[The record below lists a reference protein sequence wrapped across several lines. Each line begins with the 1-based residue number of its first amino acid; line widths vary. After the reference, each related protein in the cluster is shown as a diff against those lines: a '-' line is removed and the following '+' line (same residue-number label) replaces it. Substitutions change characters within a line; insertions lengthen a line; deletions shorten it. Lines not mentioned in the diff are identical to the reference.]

1 MTEFFVDY
9 DGTMTGQDGFD
20 VLVRH
25 AAGDGAWE
33 TIEKR
38 LDGGE
43 ITVRDA
49 LFEQAALVSFTLDE
63 AAALL
68 ARCAPID
75 PSFADFVVW
84 LRERNFPLTIVSSGV
99 DQLIERALERN
110 GLSGIPVIA
119 NHIERDAQGHWIMRF
134 RDDVPNGTDKAAV
147 VRAARAR
154 GARTIF
160 IGDGYSDFDA
170 ALAADVRFAK
180 RGYRLAD
187 FLQEKKADF
196 STFSSF
202 HEIIAQLS
210 PLRRAGR

>member
-1 MTEFFVDY
+1 LTEFFVDY
-9 DGTMTGQDGFD
+9 DGTITGQDGFD
-20 VLVRH
+20 VLVRN
-25 AAGDGAWE
+25 AAGDGPWE
-33 TIEKR
+33 AIEKR
-38 LDGGE
+38 LDRGE
-43 ITVRDA
+43 ITVREA

-68 ARCAPID
+68 ARWAPVD
-75 PSFADFVVW
+75 PTFADFVAW
-84 LRERNFPLTIVSSGV
+84 ARERNLPLTIVSSGV

-110 GLSGIPVIA
+110 GLTGIPVIA
-119 NHIERDAQGHWIMRF
+119 NHIERDTQGRWIMRF
-134 RDDVPNGTDKAAV
+134 RDNIPNGTDKAAV
-147 VRAARAR
+147 VRAAHER

-180 RGYRLAD
+180 RGYRLAG
-187 FLQEKKADF
+187 FLQEEKVDF

-210 PLRRAGR
+210 VLCPAGR